1 MGTESTGHASLI
13 KTTGQSLVSLV
24 FGLGDILAGLI
35 VFASLDLLSQASWM
49 IPLLPGVLSMRG
61 VIGGLFSGRLS
72 TGLHLGTI
80 KVGSFDRNTKTLRL
94 LNSSVMVLTF
104 ESSIILGGMSLII
117 GMGFWGMD
125 LLSGLTMLGVLIATM
140 ALSLLAIS
148 PLTIAIAFFSF
159 KRGLDPDITVY
170 PIVSTLADI
179 FATLCYVI
187 VLNLALYMGL
197 AGQVAVGAICTIF
210 ASWVLLTALRYKR
223 EAEFLRTAKESLYLL
238 IIVSMIVGLTGTV
251 LSQMSEIISQRL
263 GILVIYPALLNV
275 TGGFGAVI
283 GASATTRLAL
293 GTMDPSFRSIKQH
306 ANQIGGAWIASI
318 LMYLTIALVSVISQV
333 SLSLTQALNFVLP
346 VLATNLFAG
355 VFMVGITLSV
365 AILSFHGG
373 LNPDNFVIPIESS
386 LADAI
391 TTVSLLVI
399 FSLWGA
405 LGLLG

>member
-1 MGTESTGHASLI
+1 METGSIGQADLI

-24 FGLGDILAGLI
+24 FGLGDILAGFV
-35 VFASLDLLSQASWM
+35 VFASLDLLSQATWM

-80 KVGSFDRNTKTLRL
+80 KADSLDKNTKALRL
-94 LNSSVMVLTF
+94 LHSSVVVLTF
-104 ESSIILGGMSLII
+104 ESSIVLGFMSLAF
-117 GMGFWGMD
+117 GMVFWGMD
-125 LLSGLTMLGVLIATM
+125 LLSGLTMLSVLIATM

-148 PLTIAIAFFSF
+148 PLTIAIAFSSF
-159 KRGLDPDITVY
+159 KRGLDPDIIVY

-179 FATLCYVI
+179 LATLCYVL
-187 VLNLALYMGL
+187 VLNMTLYMGL
-197 AGQVAVGAICTIF
+197 VGQLLVGAICAIF
-210 ASWVLLTALRYKR
+210 TSWVLLVAARGR
-223 EAEFLRTAKESLYLL
+223 RDMEFLRTAKESLYML
-238 IIVSMIVGLTGTV
+238 IVVSTIVGFTGSA
-251 LSQMSEIISQRL
+251 LSQMSEITGQWL

-293 GTMDPSFRSIKQH
+293 GTMDSSFKSIKQH
-306 ANQIGGAWIASI
+306 VNQIAGAWIASVV
-318 LMYLTIALVSVISQV
+318 MYLTIALVSVINQV
-333 SLSLTQALNFVLP
+333 SVSLTQILTFVLLI
-346 VLATNLFAG
+346 LATNLFAG
-355 VFMVGITLSV
+355 LFMVAIALSV

-391 TTVSLLVI
+391 TTLSLLI
-399 FSLWGA
+399 MFSL
-405 LGLLG
+405 